1 MTRDAESKLYT
12 LQVQRDTDNILVI
25 EINSCLGSY
34 DDSISDVLENAGS
47 STNEKDLD
55 IFDNYKNGKTSY
67 FWLIL
72 IQEIFISL
80 FDKSIVFFTRNA
92 LSSK

>member
-67 FWLIL
+67 FLLIL
-72 IQEIFISL
+72 RHEIFIFL
-80 FDKSIVFFTRNA
+80 FDKSIIFFTLNA